1 MYEILRMAHL
11 IMIAMA
17 TGMSVSHYILLRA
30 SSGVEGESGRALA
43 FARRT
48 LGDFTTMVIAF
59 VWVTGLMLLWGQ
71 YGDPA
76 REVSAW
82 FYAKLVFVGL
92 MTAAHVMQRIAAR
105 RVAADQ
111 AEGRR
116 VIERWVSVVWLSALV
131 AICLAVVS
139 FSR

>member
-1 MYEILRMAHL
+1 VL
-11 IMIAMA
+11 
-17 TGMSVSHYILLRA
+17 
-30 SSGVEGESGRALA
+30 AL
-43 FARRT
+43 ARRT

-59 VWVTGLMLLWGQ
+59 VWVTGLMLLWSR

-116 VIERWVSVVWLSALV
+116 VIERWVSIVWLSALV